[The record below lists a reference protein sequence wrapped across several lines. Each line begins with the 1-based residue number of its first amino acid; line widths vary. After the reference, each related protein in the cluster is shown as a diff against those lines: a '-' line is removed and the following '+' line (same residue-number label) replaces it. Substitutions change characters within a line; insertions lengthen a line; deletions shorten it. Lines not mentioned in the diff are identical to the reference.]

1 MSESKSSDSFINF
14 IENMDRNMIIK
25 FDSREDVKRLSKMI
39 DDTNMEVKKCNS
51 DKKIT
56 TQEVNENE

>member
-14 IENMDRNMIIK
+14 IENMDRNLIIK

-39 DDTNMEVKKCNS
+39 EDANMEVQKRNS

-56 TQEVNENE
+56 TQKPDENE

>member
-39 DDTNMEVKKCNS
+39 EDANMEVQKCNS

-56 TQEVNENE
+56 TQRPDENE